1 LTITIFARTP
11 NFMKLEVDEEGWPDA
26 SLKPRIEAAADQPDE
41 LEALAAEAERDRHFP
56 GALLARMYLAHAFYE
71 TERGQ
76 EAHKTALRALL
87 LAQEIGDLLAE
98 AQLRRLLAL
107 IAWDE
112 GRSKDGHDHVLEAM
126 IAYEQLSRPQEIAP
140 LMRWYGEHLGV
151 LGALPEAEE
160 ALKEAER
167 RFRAL
172 GDENAARACAED
184 LAAVKAHALRH

>member
-1 LTITIFARTP
+1 
-11 NFMKLEVDEEGWPDA
+11 MKLEVDEEGWPDTGWRT
-26 SLKPRIEAAADQPDE
+26 RIEGAAESAQT
-41 LEALAAEAERDRHFP
+41 LEELAAEAERDRHFP
-56 GALLARMYLAHAFYE
+56 GALLARMYLAHNYYE
-71 TERGQ
+71 SERGQ
-76 EAHKTALRALL
+76 DAHKTAIRALL

-126 IAYEQLSRPQEIAP
+126 IAYEQLGREAEIAP

-151 LGALPEAEE
+151 LGAVPEAEE
-160 ALKEAER
+160 ALREAER
-167 RFRAL
+167 RYKAL

-184 LAAVKAHALRH
+184 LLAVRAHALRH

>member
-1 LTITIFARTP
+1 
-11 NFMKLEVDEEGWPDA
+11 MKLEVDEEGWPDIG
-26 SLKPRIEAAADQPDE
+26 LRMRIEAAAEQPQA
-41 LEALAAEAERDRHFP
+41 LEELAAEAERERHFP
-56 GALLARMYLAHAFYE
+56 GALLARMYLAHAYYQG
-71 TERGQ
+71 ERGQ
-76 EAHKTALRALL
+76 EAHKTAIRALL

-126 IAYEQLSRPQEIAP
+126 IAYEQLGREKDIAP

-160 ALKEAER
+160 ALREAER
-167 RFRAL
+167 RFVAL
-172 GDENAARACAED
+172 GDENAAQACAKD